1 MKTVLV
7 TGGIGSG
14 KSVVCDFL
22 RSRGVPVY
30 DSDSMT
36 KSIYDKNPEMVR
48 LLENTFRRKLVRKD
62 GGFDKAKLSKI
73 IFSSKRALDKLE
85 AIVHPSVLEDFLSWR
100 EKAELPSPF
109 PFGGESFVC
118 MESAIA
124 LSKPI
129 FNATFDKVVVVTA
142 PEELRI
148 ERVLSRNPS
157 LSREDVLK
165 RIASQEAIDFS
176 LADCVI
182 VNDSGLSEL
191 YERSEEA
198 FSTLF

>member
-36 KSIYDKNPEMVR
+36 KSLYDRNPGLVR
-48 LLENTFRRKLVRKD
+48 LLEKTFRRKLVKND
-62 GGFDKAKLSKI
+62 GSFDRAKLSKI
-73 IFSSKRALDKLE
+73 IFSSKKSLNKLE
-85 AIVHPSVLEDFLSWR
+85 SIVHPSVLEDFLDW
-100 EKAELPSPF
+100 KKGMELPSPW
-109 PFGGESFVC
+109 PFGDEPFVC

-129 FNATFDKVVVVTA
+129 FITAFNKVVVVTA
-142 PEELRI
+142 PEEMRI

-157 LSREDVLK
+157 LSREDILS
-165 RIASQEAIDFS
+165 RIASQDAIDLS
-176 LADCVI
+176 VADLII
-182 VNDSGLSEL
+182 VNDSTLERL
-191 YERSEEA
+191 YIRAEEA